1 VCLCLVAVLAG
12 GCGSPVESDARTAA
26 DQAKFAQ
33 EASASSSAFAAGPDT
48 TGDIKVV
55 WTPASGTARKDPI
68 GLLSGTPLVLDG
80 THLRAK
86 VTVPF
91 KPNSPSAES
100 ADGKYVYTLDLAET
114 STSLYKGTMTIDWTM
129 TIVWSAT
136 NRNEFH
142 AVYKAD
148 VSAHY
153 NSVLKIL
160 HTGVAK
166 GTATTTDTGITTG
179 SSPTPHKSTAPFE
192 WTFESQ

>member
-1 VCLCLVAVLAG
+1 MWITGRIRCADSRRPGEVRSGGERLVLGLRCRAG
-12 GCGSPVESDARTAA
+12 HDGRHQGRLDARIRNG
-26 DQAKFAQ
+26 
-33 EASASSSAFAAGPDT
+33 EEGPHRT
-48 TGDIKVV
+48 
-55 WTPASGTARKDPI
+55 
-68 GLLSGTPLVLDG
+68 LSGTPLVLDG

-91 KPNSPSAES
+91 KPNSPNAES

-166 GTATTTDTGITTG
+166 GTATTTDIGITTG
-179 SSPTPHKSTAPFE
+179 SSPTPHKSTGPFE